1 MHWQPTAARP
11 RTASAGRC
19 RAVGLLLACTLA
31 SLPWLVATADA
42 QSGRIGYVDMKRLLD
57 NAPQVAAGREALQRE
72 FAQRDTEL
80 KVQEQRLAELEER
93 QRREG
98 ALLPKADADARQSE
112 INTLRR
118 SIERLRTRL
127 REELGARADEET
139 RQRWGEIQ
147 DVVVEFAREGGYDL
161 VVQSPVIYASAAV
174 DITDE
179 VLERLRSKAAAA
191 RPPQ

>member
-1 MHWQPTAARP
+1 MHRQTPATRL
-11 RTASAGRC
+11 RTASARRC
-19 RAVGLLLACTLA
+19 RAASLLLACTLA
-31 SLPWLVATADA
+31 TLGSLAAPADP

-57 NAPQVAAGREALQRE
+57 NAPQVVAGRDALQRE

-80 KVQEQRLAELEER
+80 KAQEQRLAELEDR
-93 QRREG
+93 QRREA
-98 ALLPKADADARQSE
+98 ALLPKADADARQAE

-127 REELGARADEET
+127 REELGTRADEET

-179 VLERLRSKAAAA
+179 VLERLRSKATAA
-191 RPPQ
+191 RAPQ

>member
-1 MHWQPTAARP
+1 MRAA
-11 RTASAGRC
+11 
-19 RAVGLLLACTLA
+19 GLLLACTLA
-31 SLPWLVATADA
+31 GLASPVAPADA

-57 NAPQVAAGREALQRE
+57 NAPQVVAGRDALQRE
-72 FAQRDTEL
+72 FAQRDAEL
-80 KVQEQRLAELEER
+80 KAQEQRLAELEDR
-93 QRREG
+93 QRREA
-98 ALLPKADADARQSE
+98 ALLPKADADARQAE

-179 VLERLRSKAAAA
+179 VLERLRSKATAA
-191 RPPQ
+191 RAPQ